1 MIRRLPRS
9 TRTDTLFPYTTLF
22 RSGRRSRETGCTACS
37 GVNLERREGK
47 PQRAPSSPSLR
58 ARQSRAGAQPSGLLR
73 RFAPGDG
80 TEGVSMSLRSPDLVP
95 NQGAGLSTCPS
106 IVDNIAITVIV
117 GDRKSVVKG
126 KVVRVRVSWWGR

>member
-37 GVNLERREGK
+37 GVNLERREGN

-58 ARQSRAGAQPSGLLR
+58 ARQSRAGAQTSGLLR
-73 RFAPGDG
+73 RFAPCDG
-80 TEGVSMSLRSPDLVP
+80 TEGVHMSLRSPDLVP
-95 NQGAGLSTCPS
+95 NQAAGLSTCTS
-106 IVDNIAITVIV
+106 ILDNDRNRVVSGTRVYV
-117 GDRKSVVKG
+117 GG
-126 KVVRVRVSWWGR
+126 GLGGPRVLQKQ